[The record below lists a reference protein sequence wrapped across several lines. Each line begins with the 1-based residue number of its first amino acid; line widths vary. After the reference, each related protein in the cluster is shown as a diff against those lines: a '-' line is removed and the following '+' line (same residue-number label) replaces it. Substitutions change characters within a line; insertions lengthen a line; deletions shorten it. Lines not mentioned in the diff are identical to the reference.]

1 MLLSSFK
8 SSKVMSPL
16 DRIAQLN
23 EELTQAKADIAES
36 NADADRWLVRAND
49 RLKEVAAS
57 RIQECN
63 LTLEISALK
72 DTCALLRSQLADG
85 QEQAKRDSATIAQ
98 QAHDIKGLSKI
109 AADFQWTKNQ
119 ALEVLRNVSFPN
131 VRLEAQLTSI
141 PST

>member
-1 MLLSSFK
+1 
-8 SSKVMSPL
+8 MSPL

-23 EELTQAKADIAES
+23 ARVAELET
-36 NADADRWLVRAND
+36 AN
-49 RLKEVAAS
+49 
-57 RIQECN
+57 
-63 LTLEISALK
+63 
-72 DTCALLRSQLADG
+72 ALLRSQLADG